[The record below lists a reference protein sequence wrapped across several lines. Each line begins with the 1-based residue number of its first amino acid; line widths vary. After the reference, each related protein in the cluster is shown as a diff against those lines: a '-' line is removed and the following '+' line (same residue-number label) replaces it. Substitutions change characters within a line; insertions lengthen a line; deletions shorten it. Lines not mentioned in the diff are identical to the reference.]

1 MNSNYY
7 YLISFKSENSSHNQR
22 GIPGLSDDK
31 TDYIIHLFWLML
43 KMNTTINN

>member
-31 TDYIIHLFWLML
+31 TDYINFIIGLIL
-43 KMNTTINN
+43 INA